1 MMRNLLFYCLFL
13 SGCTGLPNGVQPVS
27 DFSLERYLGQWYEIA
42 RTDNKFERGL
52 NQVTATYQRQG
63 DGDGGIS
70 VLNKGFNANEQSWK
84 QANGKAYF
92 VSNEEIGHL
101 KVSFWGPFYSSYV
114 IFELDQDYQY
124 AFVSGYNRDYLWL
137 LARTPDI
144 SEEIKQRFIQQAQ
157 QLGIEPNQL
166 IWPMQ

>member
-1 MMRNLLFYCLFL
+1 MTRYLLFCCFFL
-13 SGCTGLPNGVQPVS
+13 SGCTGLPNGVQPVT

-63 DGDGGIS
+63 DGGVR
-70 VLNKGFNANEQSWK
+70 VLNRGFNTNEQRWK

-92 VSNEEIGHL
+92 VSNQDTGHL

-124 AFVSGYNRDYLWL
+124 AFVSGYNQDYLWL

-157 QLGIEPNQL
+157 QLGIESNQL